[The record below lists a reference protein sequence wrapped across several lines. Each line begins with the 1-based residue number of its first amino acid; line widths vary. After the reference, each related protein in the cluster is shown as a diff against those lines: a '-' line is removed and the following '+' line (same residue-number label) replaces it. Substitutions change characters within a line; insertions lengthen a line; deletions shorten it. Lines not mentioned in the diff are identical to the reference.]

1 MQRVLICDD
10 EPDLAALVELNLKDA
25 GFAVE
30 VAHTGEAALELA
42 RLHRP
47 DLVLLDVMLPD
58 VSGAEVCRR
67 LKKDPATAQVPVML
81 LTARSEEPDRVS
93 GFEAGADDYVTKP
106 FSVREL
112 VLRVKAVLR
121 RQTATTPLVMLE
133 AGKLRLDV
141 SAHRAYIEDQEVT
154 LTALEF
160 KLVHHL
166 MLHRGRV
173 QSREVLLR
181 EVWGMSSQLE
191 TRTVD
196 THMMRLRDKLGPA
209 RDQVETVRGV
219 GYRLSADEAPTSP
232 GANNP

>member
-10 EPDLAALVELNLKDA
+10 EPDLAALLEVNLRDA
-25 GFAVE
+25 GFVVE
-30 VAHTGEAALELA
+30 VAHTGEAALLLA

-47 DLVLLDVMLPD
+47 DLVLLDLMLPD
-58 VSGAEVCRR
+58 VSGSEVCRR
-67 LKKDPATAQVPVML
+67 LKSDPLTALVPVMM

-112 VLRVKAVLR
+112 VLRVKAMLR
-121 RQTATTPLVMLE
+121 RQAGPSHAAALE
-133 AGKLRLDV
+133 VGKLRLDPT
-141 SAHRAYIEDQEVT
+141 AHRVYVEGQEVS

-166 MLHRGRV
+166 LIHRGRV
-173 QSREVLLR
+173 QSREILLS
-181 EVWGMSSQLE
+181 EVWGLSSLLE

-196 THMMRLRDKLGPA
+196 THMMRLRDKLGAA
-209 RDQVETVRGV
+209 RELIETVRGV
-219 GYRLSADEAPTSP
+219 GYRLCADDFEVPP
-232 GANNP
+232 GGSHP

>member
-10 EPDLAALVELNLKDA
+10 EVDLAALVEFNLRQA
-25 GFAVE
+25 GFEVE
-30 VAHTGEAALELA
+30 VAHTGEAALKLA
-42 RLHRP
+42 RANKP

-58 VSGAEVCRR
+58 VSGSEVCRR
-67 LKKDPATAQVPVML
+67 LKSDPATGEVPVMM
-81 LTARSEEPDRVS
+81 LTARNEEPDRVR

-121 RQTATTPLVMLE
+121 RQVTTAPAVTLE
-133 AGKLRLDV
+133 AGKLRLDL
-141 SAHRAYIEDQEVT
+141 SAHKAYVEGKEVT

-160 KLVHHL
+160 KL
-166 MLHRGRV
+166 LHFLVSQRGRV

-181 EVWGMSSQLE
+181 DVWGLSSLLE

-196 THMMRLRDKLGPA
+196 THMMRLREKLGPA
-209 RDQVETVRGV
+209 REQVQTVRGV
-219 GYRLSADEAPTSP
+219 GYRLAAEDSP
-232 GANNP
+232 

>member
-10 EPDLAALVELNLKDA
+10 EPDLASLVALNLKDA
-25 GFAVE
+25 GFEVE
-30 VAHTGEAALELA
+30 VAHTGEGALA
-42 RLHRP
+42 RARANRP

-67 LKKDPATAQVPVML
+67 LKSDPATAQVPVML
-81 LTARSEEPDRVS
+81 LTARGEEPDRVR

-112 VLRVKAVLR
+112 VLRVRAVLR
-121 RQTATTPLVMLE
+121 RQAPVAPAAVALA

-141 SAHRAYIEDQEVT
+141 SAHRAYVDEQEVA

-160 KLVHHL
+160 KLIHHL
-166 MLHRGRV
+166 LLNRGRV

-181 EVWGMSSQLE
+181 EVWGVSSQLE

-196 THMMRLRDKLGPA
+196 THMMRLREKLGAA

-219 GYRLSADEAPTSP
+219 GYRLSPDDVSAGGNHP
-232 GANNP
+232 

>member
-25 GFAVE
+25 GFTVE
-30 VAHTGEAALELA
+30 VAHSGEAALQLA
-42 RLHRP
+42 RAHRP

-58 VSGAEVCRR
+58 VSGSEVCRR
-67 LKKDPATAQVPVML
+67 LKNDPVTAQVPVML
-81 LTARSEEPDRVS
+81 LTARTEEPDRVG

-121 RQTATTPLVMLE
+121 RQGAIAPVVSLQ
-133 AGKLRLDV
+133 AGILRLDL
-141 SAHRAYIEDQEVT
+141 SAHRAYVEAQEVT

-166 MLHRGRV
+166 LIHRGKV

-181 EVWGMSSQLE
+181 EVWGVSSALE

-196 THMMRLRDKLGPA
+196 THMMRLREKLGAA

-219 GYRLSADEAPTSP
+219 GYRLSPDDQRVPSRGLHP
-232 GANNP
+232 

>member
-1 MQRVLICDD
+1 MQRILICDD
-10 EPDLAALVELNLKDA
+10 EPDLASLVELNLKDA
-25 GFAVE
+25 GFTVD
-30 VAHTGEAALELA
+30 VAHTGEGALQKA
-42 RLHRP
+42 RAQKP

-67 LKKDPATAQVPVML
+67 LKSDPATSLVPVMM
-81 LTARSEEPDRVS
+81 LTARGEEPDRVK

-121 RQTATTPLVMLE
+121 RQAAAPVLTLE
-133 AGKLRLDV
+133 AGKLKLDLT
-141 SAHRAYIEDQEVT
+141 AHRAFVEDQEVA

-166 MLHRGRV
+166 LLNRGRV

-181 EVWGMSSQLE
+181 EVWGLSADLE

-196 THMMRLRDKLGPA
+196 THMMRLREKLGAA
-209 RDQVETVRGV
+209 REQVETVRGV
-219 GYRLSADEAPTSP
+219 GYRFSAEDPTP
-232 GANNP
+232 PAGGTTP